1 MQSILTGIR
10 LFSLSIITCRHFLR
24 HPTSGQMNIDVDGE
38 EGICMVSLLTNRFS
52 NNQNKK
58 GAAQ

>member
-1 MQSILTGIR
+1 
-10 LFSLSIITCRHFLR
+10 
-24 HPTSGQMNIDVDGE
+24 MNIDVDGE

-58 GAAQ
+58 GAEQ